1 MLRTLSTCV
10 DRILQENI
18 GYPFE
23 SAELCKKLNETIIV
37 RRIVSQ
43 IAAIVRESAT
53 VLRISLVDSPR
64 RCLWLTSGCRLGI
77 QEGKRSGKKI
87 KEART
92 NKLKCKVG
100 RRGGDNKKKI
110 LKRSMELRGSPAV
123 RRDGFVSGECD
134 TSSPTDRRGGLSL

>member
-1 MLRTLSTCV
+1 MRLREYLIKQMLRTLSTCV

-53 VLRISLVDSPR
+53 VLPLS
-64 RCLWLTSGCRLGI
+64 
-77 QEGKRSGKKI
+77 
-87 KEART
+87 
-92 NKLKCKVG
+92 VG
-100 RRGGDNKKKI
+100 SI
-110 LKRSMELRGSPAV
+110 LLE
-123 RRDGFVSGECD
+123 DVSG
-134 TSSPTDRRGGLSL
+134 